1 VLVNLVSICGHFA
14 LRCKWPFNF
23 VCFFVFLF
31 FCFFESL
38 GFKKNAHQFV
48 CALVFIQEVFTMEI
62 SRVSHI
68 RHQAIFPVVEWG
80 RRRIDV
86 IGVGAT
92 GSHVA
97 QYLAKLVMY
106 PSCIH
111 VWDYDTVESHNIPN
125 TTYMWSQVGMSKVD
139 ALAMNVAMAT
149 GLAAD
154 ELTSVLSGNR
164 EIRANISVVPHN
176 KAVGEDAN
184 DEIEGEVVFLLV
196 DSMKARKQIVEFIRE
211 NCPFVKLIIE
221 PRLGVN
227 SCRIYTFNP
236 TNDEEY
242 AFWKSHWYEDPPV
255 NPSVCNQEPTLP
267 PVVLLL
273 VGRILQQF
281 SDWAC
286 NQLKGEENIIHPE
299 LILFPRQIGASF

>member
-1 VLVNLVSICGHFA
+1 
-14 LRCKWPFNF
+14 
-23 VCFFVFLF
+23 
-31 FCFFESL
+31 
-38 GFKKNAHQFV
+38 
-48 CALVFIQEVFTMEI
+48 MEM

-97 QYLAKLVMY
+97 QYLAKLVLY

-111 VWDYDTVESHNIPN
+111 VWDHDKVESHNIPN
-125 TTYMWSQVGMSKVD
+125 TTYSFSQIGMNKVD
-139 ALAMNVAMAT
+139 ALALNVAFAT
-149 GLAAD
+149 GLAR
-154 ELTSVLSGNR
+154 EEVSGVWSGD
-164 EIRANISVVPHN
+164 RALRPGSSVVPHI
-176 KAVGEDAN
+176 KAVGD
-184 DEIEGEVVFLLV
+184 DVDDDISGEVVFLMV
-196 DSMKARKQIVEFIRE
+196 DSMRARKSIVEFIRE

-227 SCRIYTFNP
+227 SCRLYTFDP
-236 TNDEEY
+236 RKADEY
-242 AFWKSHWYEDPPV
+242 AFWQSRWYEDPPV
-255 NPSVCNQEPTLP
+255 NPAVCTQEPTLP

-286 NQLKGEENIIHPE
+286 NQLKGEQNPIHPE
-299 LILFPRQIGASF
+299 LILFPRQMGVLP

>member
-1 VLVNLVSICGHFA
+1 VDVFFIGVHRRVGFCQLSCVLAVIA
-14 LRCKWPFNF
+14 R
-23 VCFFVFLF
+23 
-31 FCFFESL
+31 
-38 GFKKNAHQFV
+38 
-48 CALVFIQEVFTMEI
+48 EVLIMKM

-97 QYLAKLVMY
+97 EYLAKLVLY

-111 VWDYDTVESHNIPN
+111 VWDFDKVEAHNVPN
-125 TTYMWSQVGMSKVD
+125 TTYSFHQVGMNKVD
-139 ALAMNVAMAT
+139 ALAFNVARTTSLSMSEMAEVLQ
-149 GLAAD
+149 GIRMIPAD
-154 ELTSVLSGNR
+154 VSV
-164 EIRANISVVPHN
+164 IPHA
-176 KAVGEDAN
+176 KAVGDDIDDDIA
-184 DEIEGEVVFLLV
+184 GEVVFLLV
-196 DSMKARKQIVEFIRE
+196 DSMAARKKIVEFIRD
-211 NCPFVKLIIE
+211 NCPYVKLVIE

-227 SCRIYTFNP
+227 SCRIYSFNP
-236 TNDEEY
+236 NDNAEY
-242 AFWKSHWYEDPPV
+242 EFWQSRWYEDPPV
-255 NPSVCNQEPTLP
+255 NPAVCTQEPTLP

-286 NQLKGEENIIHPE
+286 NELKGEQHLIRSE
-299 LILFPRQIGASF
+299 LILFPRQLGVIE